1 MVFVGREKRKMPE
14 YDTSKPILI
23 LVRRGRKG
31 RGFSVSPVED
41 VSNAAACADE
51 KEIGEVI
58 KEMLD
63 DKAQPRVDIND
74 LLSAAAEGPPPADDD
89 QEDTDD
95 DDDDD
100 EYEDDDE
107 DGDEDVESAAGTVFE
122 GVAGSEDPA
131 DRLLFNIFTR
141 VVRKGQDMSSSR
153 VRGPSRGK
161 KRKKKKKKKNG

>member
-1 MVFVGREKRKMPE
+1 MPE

-74 LLSAAAEGPPPADDD
+74 LLSAAAEGPPPADDE
-89 QEDTDD
+89 EDEGDD
-95 DDDDD
+95 DYEGDDDDD
-100 EYEDDDE
+100 EEADDEESDDDE
-107 DGDEDVESAAGTVFE
+107 EEGEDSASGTVFE